1 MREEKLMRLPLK
13 LLKNKKKLMK
23 LPSLQRKKLLKLKP
37 LKRPLLPK
45 H

>member
-1 MREEKLMRLPLK
+1 MRLPLK

-23 LPSLQRKKLLKLKP
+23 PLNLQRKKQLKLKP
-37 LKRPLLPK
+37 LKRLLLPK